1 MIYTYPESS
10 HLPRAAGIGSLLTEP
25 LADGEPCKVWA
36 QICPSGSHISAQEPE
51 TSQKPKALWKTNR
64 GRRVSVS
71 VGFRQRRHS
80 EKQPEP
86 LTHQIRLSLLYFL
99 SVPSSTSLFFLKNQL
114 HFLLSFFIL
123 LHQVSAA
130 GHEVFIAS
138 RRIFPCGTVILQL
151 QHTSSLVHVLSSCG
165 PQAKMVGS

>member
-1 MIYTYPESS
+1 MIYTHPESS

-36 QICPSGSHISAQEPE
+36 QTCSSGSHISAQEPE

-80 EKQPEP
+80 QKQPEP
-86 LTHQIRLSLLYFL
+86 LTHQNRLSLFYFL
-99 SVPSSTSLFFLKNQL
+99 FVPSSLSLS
-114 HFLLSFFIL
+114 LSFFKL
-123 LHQVSAA
+123 
-130 GHEVFIAS
+130 IA
-138 RRIFPCGTVILQL
+138 FLAFVLYFA
-151 QHTSSLVHVLSSCG
+151 TSGLS
-165 PQAKMVGS
+165 

>member
-10 HLPRAAGIGSLLTEP
+10 HLPRAAGIGSLLAEP

-36 QICPSGSHISAQEPE
+36 QICPSGSHISAQELE

-86 LTHQIRLSLLYFL
+86 LRLSLLYFL
-99 SVPSSTSLFFLKNQL
+99 FVPSSTSL
-114 HFLLSFFIL
+114 SFIL
-123 LHQVSAA
+123 KS
-130 GHEVFIAS
+130 IAFLAFVLYFATS
-138 RRIFPCGTVILQL
+138 GLSCGTRGLRCIRQNLPLRHSDSPAAAHRLPSARAQ
-151 QHTSSLVHVLSSCG
+151 
-165 PQAKMVGS
+165 